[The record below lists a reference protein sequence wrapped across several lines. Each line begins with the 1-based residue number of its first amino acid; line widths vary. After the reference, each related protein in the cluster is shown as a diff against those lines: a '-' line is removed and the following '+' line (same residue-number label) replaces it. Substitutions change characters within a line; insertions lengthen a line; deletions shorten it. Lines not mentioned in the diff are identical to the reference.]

1 MSYYTLLTNI
11 GLAKLMNA
19 VALGQNVEWSEMA
32 VGDGNGNP
40 TTPTQTQ
47 TVLVRERHRAQINQ
61 LSVDPLNPNYLIA
74 ELVIPANVGGW
85 TVHEVGVFDTDG
97 DMVAVANF
105 PATYKPVLAEGSGKD
120 LVIRVIV
127 EASNAAIVQLKI
139 DPSVVLASRSWVVS
153 NFLARSKVAGGTTNQ
168 VLRKKSNADEDFEWA
183 TPGVTNITVNVVQEV
198 QTLATGQMQVDWATI
213 TTSGAAFYVGGA
225 RLEPTDYVTNSA
237 TRITLAR
244 AYPAGTKILGAQNE
258 PHDNSK
264 PYAVTSGG
272 GVLTVSGGPYF
283 IMDSGTYTLQSISAL
298 GNDAEIVC
306 EFASGVT
313 PTINVNG
320 GASELFRA
328 GIMAPYV
335 EDTTLQHDRSVTLK
349 FKLNKTANRWEIR

>member
-40 TTPTQTQ
+40 TTPVQTQ

-61 LSVDPLNPNYLIA
+61 LSVDPTNPNYLVA
-74 ELVIPANVGGW
+74 ELVIPSTIGGW
-85 TVHEVGVFDTDG
+85 TVHEVGVFDSDG
-97 DMVAVANF
+97 DLVAIANF

-127 EASNAAIVQLKI
+127 EASNAANVQLRI

-153 NFLARSKVAGGTTNQ
+153 NFLTRAKVAGGTTGQ
-168 VLRKKSNADEDFEWA
+168 VLTKTGNADEAFAWQ
-183 TPGVTNITVNVVQEV
+183 TPGVSNVTVNVVQEV
-198 QTLATGQMQVDWATI
+198 QTLATGQLIVDWATI
-213 TTSGAAFYVGGA
+213 NTTGVAFYVGGA

-244 AYPAGTKILGAQNE
+244 SYPAGTKILGAQNE
-258 PHDNSK
+258 PHDNAR
-264 PYAVTSGG
+264 PTTNLSGG
-272 GVLTVSGGPYF
+272 GAMVASQTPFF
-283 IMDSGTYTLQSISAL
+283 INDSSPYTL
-298 GNDAEIVC
+298 
-306 EFASGVT
+306 
-313 PTINVNG
+313 P
-320 GASELFRA
+320 
-328 GIMAPYV
+328 
-335 EDTTLQHDRSVTLK
+335 DTTPLTNGFEMEISWTHGAIPTLNRQGSTTLIRRNGITDTNLVCDVETK
-349 FKLNKTANRWEIR
+349 ISLYLNKAANIWEIR